1 MVSHDGGTCTKKRVW
16 HVGGGGEHSYTTPY
30 IMLNLVRS
38 GEVLFEAVR
47 AQALAAEC
55 VDTLLDTLGVVCTRT
70 LCARIRPDALGQDT
84 LCAEA
89 VNITQHLRGLSLALS
104 EGWTFFTYNSGYF
117 HKTFTITV
125 NICLNKRFN
134 NTISVFGAQPLQECP
149 MHTMY
154 KITSIC

>member
-1 MVSHDGGTCTKKRVW
+1 MVSHDGV
-16 HVGGGGEHSYTTPY
+16 HVRKSVFDMWGLGGEHSYTTPY
-30 IMLNLVRS
+30 VMLNLVRS
-38 GEVLFEAVR
+38 GEVFFEAVR

-55 VDTLLDTLGVVCTRT
+55 VDTLLDTLGVDCTRT

-89 VNITQHLRGLSLALS
+89 VNITHHLRRLSLALS
-104 EGWTFFTYNSGYF
+104 EGWIVFTYNSGYF

-125 NICLNKRFN
+125 NICLNKHFN
-134 NTISVFGAQPLQECP
+134 YTISVSGAKPLQECP
-149 MHTMY
+149 THTMY